1 VSEKKIIAVFGATGA
16 QGGGMARAMLAD
28 PDGEF
33 AVRAI
38 TRNPQSEKAQELAK
52 AGAEVVAADLDDR
65 ESLVKALQGAYGAFA
80 VTNYWEY
87 ISVEREQSQIAN
99 LASASKAAGLKHVIW
114 STLPDSR
121 DEIPVDN
128 DRMPTLEGKYNVP
141 HFDGKGEGNAYFTEA
156 GVPTTFLNTTLYW
169 EDFYTFFPVTRADD
183 GKLALTVPMGESKL
197 SGIAADDIGGVSLVI
212 FKRGE
217 EFIGKSLHIG
227 GENLTGEQYAAQLS
241 KTLGEEV
248 VYRPMTF
255 DGFRALGFPGADD
268 LGNMFQFYCE
278 TEKNF
283 VGSRDTES
291 LRKLYPG
298 LQDFATWAERHKD
311 QFSV

>member
-1 VSEKKIIAVFGATGA
+1 MSEKKIIAVFGATGA
-16 QGGGMARAMLAD
+16 QGGGMARAILAD

-52 AGAEVVAADLDDR
+52 AGAEVVAANLDDR
-65 ESLVKALQGAYGAFA
+65 ESIVKVLQGAYGAFV

-87 ISVEREQSQIAN
+87 ISVEREKGQIAN
-99 LASASKAAGLKHVIW
+99 AASAAKAAGLKHVVW

-121 DEIPVDN
+121 NEIPVDN

-156 GVPTTFLNTTLYW
+156 GVPTTFLNTTFYW
-169 EDFYTFFPVTRADD
+169 EDFCTFFPLTRTDD
-183 GKLALTVPMGESKL
+183 GKRAITVPMGERKL
-197 SGIAADDIGGVSLVI
+197 SGIAAEDIGGVALAI

-217 EFIGKSLHIG
+217 EFIGKSLNIG

-241 KTLGEEV
+241 KTLGEDV

-255 DGFRALGFPGADD
+255 DAFRALGFPGADD
-268 LGNMFQFYCE
+268 LGNMFQYYYE
-278 TEKNF
+278 TEENF
-283 VGSRDTES
+283 AGSRDPES
-291 LRKLYPG
+291 LRKVFPA
-298 LQDFATWAERHKD
+298 LQDFATWAEKHKD
-311 QFSV
+311 RFSA